1 MHIILEIINCYLEN
15 KIMRERMMMGEDVC
29 VDRQTFLHINF
40 KVASIIVYFTI
51 ISEIIKYYAE
61 NYSRI

>member
-29 VDRQTFLHINF
+29 VYRQADISAYKFQSCIYNCVFYYNF
-40 KVASIIVYFTI
+40 
-51 ISEIIKYYAE
+51 
-61 NYSRI
+61 RDH